1 MAMDDVFLKKMEVMK
16 GIYSYP
22 ITNSTTKEVTGFY
35 DVEPFPNYTNA
46 DNKLSIIEKGDTNP
60 FANKLKEYIGYK
72 KSFLEVGAGTCQLSN
87 YLAIGT
93 NNEIYALDPTLES
106 LKLGSK
112 FAEKSSILNVNF
124 IRADIFDDVLK
135 PEIMDVVLCS
145 GVLHH
150 TKDPKKGFEI
160 ILNYVK
166 KNGIIIIGLYNKYG
180 RLRTYIRG
188 YLYKIFGYK
197 FLKFFDP
204 VLRKIESNDK
214 RKINSW
220 IRDQYNHP
228 VESVHSF
235 DEVLGWFK
243 ENNVDFINSYP
254 SCEITIDNNCE
265 YFERRGV
272 GTIYERIF
280 QQIAVIFSGLGG
292 EGGLFIFIG
301 RKK

>member
-1 MAMDDVFLKKMEVMK
+1 
-16 GIYSYP
+16 
-22 ITNSTTKEVTGFY
+22 
-35 DVEPFPNYTNA
+35 
-46 DNKLSIIEKGDTNP
+46 LSIIEKGDANP
-60 FANKLKEYIGYK
+60 FTNELKNFIGYK
-72 KSFLEVGAGTCQLSN
+72 KSFLEVGAGTCQVSN

-106 LKLGSK
+106 LKLGSN
-112 FAEKSSILNVNF
+112 FAEKNSISNVKF

-150 TKDPKKGFEI
+150 TTDPKKGFEV

-180 RLRTYIRG
+180 RLRTYVRG
-188 YLYKIFGYK
+188 FLYKIFGCK
-197 FLKFFDP
+197 LLRFIDP
-204 VLRKIESNDK
+204 VLREMESTDK
-214 RKINSW
+214 KKINSW
-220 IRDQYNHP
+220 IRDQYHHP
-228 VESVHSF
+228 VESAHSF
-235 DEVLGWFK
+235 DDVIGWFK
-243 ENNVDFINSYP
+243 ENDVEFISSYP
-254 SCEITIDNNCE
+254 SSEITIKNNYE
-265 YFERRGV
+265 YFEKTGV

-280 QQIAVIFSGLGG
+280 QQITMIFSRLGG